1 MGTHYHRMNN
11 MNNMNKNKNNKN
23 NKYAKFQA
31 KIAEAT
37 DERLTRMQA
46 NHSKRLNKALDDFAP
61 DAKLERIQTHLD
73 MIEAELASRA
83 ASAAYA
89 ASAAASGPVDETPSV
104 SIIAAA
110 KANNTFGTDAITS
123 TGVQPVADEPVA
135 LPPKFAAKLAK
146 VSNLPTSRLEKMRT
160 NKAKAAAKAAAKG
173 NTVRATRMSAFVDAI
188 DAELAARNTVSFDES
203 TEEPEESVSMDAV
216 SNDAVDQS
224 PKFNWLSKVPRHV
237 LYKRRGKKRAALLRA
252 VEADDP
258 QEVAALQTHI
268 GAINAEIQNRKS
280 KQAAGDA
287 SGSGSGSGS
296 ASSSTTDEDFVPPIV
311 RKAQKVHAQIETH
324 LEAGS
329 DIPVHLVRKL
339 VFIQKKML
347 KFGNKMRA
355 RHGFKCGR
363 HNRRGPRHNHGPRGR
378 PFHGRRHGP
387 PAHVFAHDEERV
399 YLA

>member
-1 MGTHYHRMNN
+1 
-11 MNNMNKNKNNKN
+11 
-23 NKYAKFQA
+23 
-31 KIAEAT
+31 
-37 DERLTRMQA
+37 
-46 NHSKRLNKALDDFAP
+46 
-61 DAKLERIQTHLD
+61 
-73 MIEAELASRA
+73 MIEAELASSA

-363 HNRRGPRHNHGPRGR
+363 HNRRGPRLITRSVADPRRKPKGHPTNQPTKILRSLLPRRAARNWIRVFSCFCTYPTRTAVVSKTRNSHSCSSCSCEESNHKHQPKKVR
-378 PFHGRRHGP
+378 
-387 PAHVFAHDEERV
+387 
-399 YLA
+399 LQM

>member
-1 MGTHYHRMNN
+1 MNN
-11 MNNMNKNKNNKN
+11 MNNMNNNNKK

-83 ASAAYA
+83 ASAT
-89 ASAAASGPVDETPSV
+89 SAAASGPVDETPSV

-146 VSNLPTSRLEKMRT
+146 VSNLPTARLEKMKT

-363 HNRRGPRHNHGPRGR
+363 HNRRGPRHNHGRRGPRHNHGPRGR